1 MNVAGRGRPRP
12 RYVNFEHAQNIRSE
26 VVVKKER
33 TGSVV
38 RSWEERRAVGYCRI
52 EVVAQSY

>member
-33 TGSVV
+33 TDSVV
-38 RSWEERRAVGYCRI
+38 RSWEERSAVGYYRI

>member
-1 MNVAGRGRPRP
+1 MAGRGRPRP

-33 TGSVV
+33 AGSVV